1 MSVASIIRSEELPPS
16 GIVSRV
22 TAERERE
29 IQRYADWQ
37 RREEDLVQVRVNGAI
52 KSDTRRK
59 NRMVGMVGEEEKL
72 AVLSENEIDKAH
84 KRDQLEGG
92 EENKAASL
100 TNQIDMLRREAA
112 LQEEFMHLMAMKL
125 KRSEHRNKKRIAS
138 LKKEVVELRKDA
150 NDYPEQ
156 IRHWQKRAFDFSKK
170 MYILE
175 MGIEEKEDQVG
186 DLIEYKQIQDDKID
200 EMEKEAAKLRSEI
213 QKSSEKEKSFRREK
227 ESNIQARLLE
237 AKASQISFEMTQME
251 AELDAMRLLLKDAN
265 STVQRKESKA
275 KPKVKRLEDSMHQLS
290 CRECFEC
297 PKVVVTKNIRDKA
310 SEIAE
315 LSAIIAVAS
324 NRIRGSAFNFRGY
337 SAAAAAATMED
348 VGVYTSSS
356 LEKAFV
362 EHIAS
367 HVPKKA
373 IKSELDALE
382 YCKEIIKVESL
393 TTGRG

>member
-1 MSVASIIRSEELPPS
+1 MSVASIIRSEELPPL

-37 RREEDLVQVRVNGAI
+37 RREDLVQVRVNGAI
-52 KSDTRRK
+52 KSDARRK
-59 NRMVGMVGEEEKL
+59 NRLVGEEEKL
-72 AVLSENEIDKAH
+72 AVLSEKDIGKAH
-84 KRDQLEGG
+84 ERDQLEGG
-92 EENKAASL
+92 EENKAATL

-112 LQEEFMHLMAMKL
+112 LQEESMHLMAMKL
-125 KRSEHRNKKRIAS
+125 NRSEHRNKKRIAR
-138 LKKEVVELRKDA
+138 LKKEVMKLRKDA

-156 IRHWQKRAFDFSKK
+156 IRHWQKKALDFSKQI
-170 MYILE
+170 YILE

-186 DLIEYKQIQDDKID
+186 DLIEYKQIQDGKID

-213 QKSSEKEKSFRREK
+213 QKSSEKSFRREK

-237 AKASQISFEMTQME
+237 AKASQISLEMTQME
-251 AELDAMRLLLKDAN
+251 TELDTMRLLLKDAN
-265 STVQRKESKA
+265 SKAQRKESKA
-275 KPKVKRLEDSMHQLS
+275 KPKVKRRLEDFMHQFS
-290 CRECFEC
+290 CRECFDC
-297 PKVVVTKNIRDKA
+297 PKVVVTTRNIRDKA

-315 LSAIIAVAS
+315 LSAVMAVAS
-324 NRIRGSAFNFRGY
+324 TRISGSPFNFRGL
-337 SAAAAAATMED
+337 SAAAAAATIED
-348 VGVYTSSS
+348 VDVYTSSS

-373 IKSELDALE
+373 IKSELNAFD

-393 TTGRG
+393 TTGG

>member
-1 MSVASIIRSEELPPS
+1 MSVASINRSEELPPL

-52 KSDTRRK
+52 KSDARRK
-59 NRMVGMVGEEEKL
+59 NRMVGEEETL

-84 KRDQLEGG
+84 ERDQLEVG

-156 IRHWQKRAFDFSKK
+156 IRHWQKKAFDFSTQI
-170 MYILE
+170 YNLE
-175 MGIEEKEDQVG
+175 MDIEEKEDQVG

-213 QKSSEKEKSFRREK
+213 QKSSEKEKSFRRDE

-265 STVQRKESKA
+265 STVQRRESKA
-275 KPKVKRLEDSMHQLS
+275 KPKVKRLEDSMHQFS

-324 NRIRGSAFNFRGY
+324 TRIRGSAFNFRGH
-337 SAAAAAATMED
+337 SAAAAAAMED

-373 IKSELDALE
+373 TKSELDAFE

-393 TTGRG
+393 TTGR

>member
-1 MSVASIIRSEELPPS
+1 MSVASIIRSEELPPL

-37 RREEDLVQVRVNGAI
+37 RRKEDLVQVRVNGAI
-52 KSDTRRK
+52 KSDARRK
-59 NRMVGMVGEEEKL
+59 NRLVGEEEKL
-72 AVLSENEIDKAH
+72 AVLSEKEIGKAH
-84 KRDQLEGG
+84 ERDQLEGG
-92 EENKAASL
+92 RENKAASL

-112 LQEEFMHLMAMKL
+112 LQEESMHLMAMKL
-125 KRSEHRNKKRIAS
+125 NRSEHSNKKRIAR
-138 LKKEVVELRKDA
+138 LKKEVMKLRKDA

-156 IRHWQKRAFDFSKK
+156 IRHWQKKALDFSKQI
-170 MYILE
+170 YILE

-186 DLIEYKQIQDDKID
+186 DLIEYKQIQDGKID

-213 QKSSEKEKSFRREK
+213 QKSSEKEKSFRREN

-237 AKASQISFEMTQME
+237 AKASQISLEMTQME
-251 AELDAMRLLLKDAN
+251 TELDTMRLLLKDAN
-265 STVQRKESKA
+265 SKAQRKESKA
-275 KPKVKRLEDSMHQLS
+275 KPKVKRRLEDFMHQFS
-290 CRECFEC
+290 CRECFDC
-297 PKVVVTKNIRDKA
+297 PKVVVTTRNIRDKA

-315 LSAIIAVAS
+315 LSAVMAVAS
-324 NRIRGSAFNFRGY
+324 TRISGSPFNFRGL
-337 SAAAAAATMED
+337 SAAAAAATIED
-348 VGVYTSSS
+348 VDVYTSSS

-373 IKSELDALE
+373 IKSELNAFD

-393 TTGRG
+393 TTGG